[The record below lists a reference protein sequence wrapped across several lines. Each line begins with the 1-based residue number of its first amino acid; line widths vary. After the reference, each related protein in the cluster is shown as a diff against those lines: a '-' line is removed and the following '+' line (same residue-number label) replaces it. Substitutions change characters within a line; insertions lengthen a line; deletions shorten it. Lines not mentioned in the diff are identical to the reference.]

1 MKAEH
6 ILSTHVFGESYI
18 DIEKEYRE
26 QLIASIEL
34 LRRGD
39 VNGRAVS
46 NFSFGWQSQD
56 IPTAKGIF
64 KKIASKIESAAHIFC
79 NTIEG
84 LYYQEV
90 KIDNL
95 WANINYDNDINWPHK
110 HGGDISGVY
119 YLDVSDN
126 CGDLVLTS
134 FNYTEN
140 NKISRFLRNKN
151 NKRIKPENKKIVFFD
166 SECVHFVSKNF
177 SGKPRISLS
186 FNLDIHD

>member
-6 ILSTHVFGESYI
+6 VLSTHVFGESYI

-56 IPTAKGIF
+56 IPTARGIF
-64 KKIASKIESAAHIFC
+64 KKIALKIESAAQIFC
-79 NTIEG
+79 GTIDE
-84 LYYQEV
+84 LFYREV
-90 KIDNL
+90 KINNL
-95 WANINYDNDINWPHK
+95 WANINYANDINWPHK
-110 HGGDISGVY
+110 HAGDISGVY
-119 YLDVSDN
+119 YLDVFDN

-134 FNYTEN
+134 FNFTVN
-140 NKISRFLRNKN
+140 NKISKFLRSKN
-151 NKRIKPENKKIVFFD
+151 NKIIKPENKKIVFFD

-186 FNLDIHD
+186 FNLNIHD